1 MSRIRKPLIL
11 LAVAAFG
18 FCLAGT
24 LPCAMAMAAPAEW
37 NPVRTRTVEIGP
49 QADRIVVGFQATAE
63 NSVAK
68 VVRIRNRTRAVQI
81 VEAQTTSADVRNLAQ
96 RTGVA
101 VVASRQISPSMHV
114 LFLPATLYG
123 AELGATLQQLRAD
136 PNVSFAEADQRRFP
150 HAVPNDPLFAPT
162 PGASGQWYMQTPS
175 TVSATS
181 DAAATDA
188 VSAWDI
194 TTGSSGTVIADVDTG
209 VRFDHPDL
217 GRAGFS
223 GGRLLPGYD
232 FVSGDL
238 NRSNGAALGT
248 FLIANDAD
256 GWDPDPSDPGDW
268 VSATDLESAL
278 FPPAT
283 CGNPNSMPVDGP
295 VNSSW
300 HGTRVVGVLGAVTNN
315 GSGIAGMT
323 WNPYVLPVRALG
335 KCGGYD
341 SDIMAGMRWAA
352 GLTVTDADG
361 TAVADNPYPADI
373 INLSLGGSG
382 TCPSSYQSVINTL
395 TGMGVLT
402 VVSAGNQSGPVDS
415 PGNCAGVLAVAGL
428 RNVGT
433 KVGYSS
439 LGPEVGISAPAGN
452 CVDTTGAT
460 CLRSIDT
467 TFNTG
472 LTTPDINSYTNQLE
486 ENLGTSFSAP
496 IVSGVAALMRAV
508 NANLT
513 PAQLI
518 ARIKASAGP
527 FPHPAGTP
535 VCSSTSSSTVE
546 CACTTSVCGA
556 GMLNAFNAVK
566 AALDPIAAIKI
577 PNGLALHAPA
587 TFDATGS
594 AAACNVAGPLSY
606 AWTTTGSVL
615 IVSGAGTAQPS
626 VKWSGAGTLTV
637 RVTDSSGNFDTAM
650 VNFSASSHT
659 STAPANAGSA
669 ATACPVPFTFTPA
682 APTVAQTV
690 TPGSVVVN
698 TAATVTVTLSNSN
711 EFALTQT
718 SLTEGFPADLT
729 VAGTPA
735 LSSTCA
741 GAQLALSSTSGT
753 MTLTNAIIPA
763 QGNCSV
769 TVDVQSATPGSY
781 ALNIAAGD
789 LSTGPAGANAGPA
802 SAALTVTDNLSSGA
816 GAGSPAGAN
825 SGGGHGGGG
834 EVDWLDIMFVTGLL
848 LACRRHVGRGRGRI
862 GNEK

>member
-1 MSRIRKPLIL
+1 MSKIRKPLIL
-11 LAVAAFG
+11 QAVATLG
-18 FCLAGT
+18 FCTAGAV
-24 LPCAMAMAAPAEW
+24 LCATAMAAPAEW
-37 NPVRTRTVEIGP
+37 NSVRARSVEIGP
-49 QADRIVVGFQATAE
+49 QADRLIIGFKATAD
-63 NSVAK
+63 NSVVK
-68 VVRIRNRTRAVQI
+68 TVQIRNRTRTVRV
-81 VEAQTTSADVRNLAQ
+81 VEAQTSAAEVRSLAQ

-101 VVASRQISPSMHV
+101 VSSSRQLAPSMHV

-123 AELGATLQQLRAD
+123 AELDATLQQLRAD
-136 PNVSFAEADQRRFP
+136 PNVNFAEADQRRFP
-150 HAVPNDPLFAPT
+150 HAIPNDPLFVAT

-175 TVSATS
+175 TVSLTS

-188 VSAWDI
+188 VSAWNI

-217 GRAGFS
+217 GRAGFN

-232 FVSGDL
+232 FVGEDL
-238 NRSNGAALGT
+238 NRSNSAALGT
-248 FLIANDAD
+248 FLIANDGD

-268 VSATDLESAL
+268 VSSTDLKNAL

-283 CGNPNSMPVDGP
+283 CGDPNSSPVDGP

-300 HGTRVVGVLGAVTNN
+300 HGTRVVGVLGAITNN
-315 GSGIAGMT
+315 ASGIAGMT

-352 GLTVTDADG
+352 GMSVTNADG
-361 TAVADNPYPADI
+361 TAVVDNPYPADI

-382 TCPSSYQSVINTL
+382 TCPSSYQSIINTL
-395 TGMGVLT
+395 TGMGVLI

-415 PGNCAGVLAVAGL
+415 PGNCVGVLAVAGL

-452 CVDTTGAT
+452 CVDTTGTT

-467 TFNTG
+467 TYNTG
-472 LTTPDINSYTNQLE
+472 LTTPETNSYTNQLN

-518 ARIKASAGP
+518 TRIKSSASP
-527 FPHPAGTP
+527 FPQPAGTP
-535 VCSSTSSSTVE
+535 VCSSTTSSSVE
-546 CACTTSVCGA
+546 CACTTSLCGA
-556 GMLNAFNAVK
+556 GMLNAFSAVK
-566 AALDPIAAIKI
+566 AALDPIAAIKV
-577 PNGLALHAPA
+577 PNGLALNVAA

-594 AAACNVAGPLSY
+594 AMACNVAGPLSY

-615 IVSGAGTAQPS
+615 ILSGAGTAQPS
-626 VKWSGAGTLTV
+626 VKWSGAGTLNV
-637 RVTDSSGNFDTAM
+637 KVTDPAGNFNTAT
-650 VNFSASSHT
+650 VTFTASSHST
-659 STAPANAGSA
+659 TAPANAGGA
-669 ATACPVPFTFTPA
+669 ASACPASFNFTAA
-682 APTVAQTV
+682 APTVAQAV
-690 TPGSVVVN
+690 APSSVAVN
-698 TAATVTVTLSNSN
+698 TAATVTITLSNSN
-711 EFALTQT
+711 EFALTQAT
-718 SLTEGFPADLT
+718 MTENLPANLA

-735 LSSTCA
+735 LSSTCG
-741 GAQLALSSTSGT
+741 GAQQVLSSTSGT
-753 MTLTNAIIPA
+753 VTLSNAIIPA

-769 TVDVQSATPGSY
+769 TVDVESATVGSY

-789 LSTGPAGANAGPA
+789 LSTGPAGPNAAPA
-802 SAALTVTDNLSSGA
+802 SAALTVTGSASA
-816 GAGSPAGAN
+816 GAGVSAS

-834 EVDWLDIMFVTGLL
+834 EFDWLDIMFVTGLL
-848 LACRRHVGRGRGRI
+848 LACRRQAGRGRGTISR
-862 GNEK
+862 

>member
-1 MSRIRKPLIL
+1 MSKIRKPLIL
-11 LAVAAFG
+11 QAVASLTYFM
-18 FCLAGT
+18 AGAVLCVT
-24 LPCAMAMAAPAEW
+24 ATAAPAEW
-37 NPVRTRTVEIGP
+37 NSVRTRSVEIGP
-49 QADRIVVGFQATAE
+49 QADRLIVGFKATAE

-68 VVRIRNRTRAVQI
+68 VVQIRNRTRAVQ
-81 VEAQTTSADVRNLAQ
+81 VLEAQTSSVEVRNLAQ
-96 RTGVA
+96 RAGVA
-101 VVASRQISPSMHV
+101 VVSSRQIAPSMHV
-114 LFLPATLYG
+114 LILPATLYG
-123 AELGATLQQLRAD
+123 ADLNATLQQLRAD
-136 PNVSFAEADQRRFP
+136 PNVNFAEADQRRYP
-150 HAVPNDPLFAPT
+150 HAVPNDPLFVAT

-175 TVSATS
+175 SASATS
-181 DAAATDA
+181 DAAAIDA
-188 VSAWDI
+188 VSAWNV

-217 GRAGFS
+217 GRAGFN

-232 FVSGDL
+232 FVGGDL
-238 NRSNGAALGT
+238 NRSNSAALGT
-248 FLIANDAD
+248 FLIANDGD

-268 VSATDLESAL
+268 VSATDLKNAL
-278 FPPAT
+278 FPPAN
-283 CGNPNSMPVDGP
+283 CGDPNSSPPDGP
-295 VNSSW
+295 LNSSW
-300 HGTRVVGVLGAVTNN
+300 HGTRVVGVLGAITNN
-315 GSGIAGMT
+315 DSGIAGIT

-352 GLTVTDADG
+352 GLTVTGPDG
-361 TAVADNPYPADI
+361 TAVTDNPYPADI

-415 PGNCAGVLAVAGL
+415 PGNCVGVLAVAGL
-428 RNVGT
+428 RNIGT

-452 CVDTTGAT
+452 CVNTTGT
-460 CLRSIDT
+460 SCLRSIDT

-472 LTTPDINSYTNQLE
+472 LTVPETNSYTDQLN

-518 ARIKASAGP
+518 ARIKASASP
-527 FPHPAGTP
+527 FPQPAGTP
-535 VCSSTSSSTVE
+535 VCSSTTSSSVE

-577 PNGLALHAPA
+577 PNGLALNVAA

-594 AAACNVAGPLSY
+594 TVACNVAGPLSY

-615 IVSGAGTAQPS
+615 IVAGAATAQPS

-637 RVTDSSGNFDTAM
+637 KVTDSSGNFNTAT
-650 VNFSASSHT
+650 VNFTASTHT
-659 STAPANAGSA
+659 TTAPANAGSA
-669 ATACPVPFTFTPA
+669 ATACPVPFTFTAA

-690 TPGSVVVN
+690 TPSTVAVN
-698 TAATVTVTLSNSN
+698 AAATLTVTLSNSN
-711 EFALTQT
+711 EFALTQAT
-718 SLTEGFPADLT
+718 LTENLPANLT
-729 VAGTPA
+729 VAGAPA
-735 LSSTCA
+735 LVSNCG
-741 GAQLALSSTSGT
+741 GAQLFLSSTSGSVSVS
-753 MTLTNAIIPA
+753 NAIVPA
-763 QGNCSV
+763 QGSCTVS
-769 TVDVQSATPGSY
+769 VDVQSATAGSY

-789 LSTGPAGANAGPA
+789 LSTGPAGTNAAPAPATLTVSGTTSA
-802 SAALTVTDNLSSGA
+802 SAGAGASASSGA
-816 GAGSPAGAN
+816 
-825 SGGGHGGGG
+825 GHGGGG
-834 EVDWLDIMFVTGLL
+834 EIDWLDIMFVTGLL
-848 LACRRHVGRGRGRI
+848 LACRRHVGRGRGTI
-862 GNEK
+862 SHDK